1 MIKTKAAVST
11 EQCRLTLV
19 SIVVNIISGLAVKQ
33 SDYLTLAEPWDT
45 FQTQGDVKKRS
56 HTCECVSPLDC
67 AFWISG
73 GQVICC
79 KKEGRDY
86 FTPISVD
93 PAPALNHRKP
103 CQWGHRRERE
113 GWYLKPH
120 PFSVNLSTPPP
131 SPVRLVPARQSRK
144 PCVPNRK
151 RPSPSTTCIPN
162 STHTHTKED
171 TAHTEGATG
180 TFLEKNTYFVRNALS
195 PIWQRLQMHHN

>member
-1 MIKTKAAVST
+1 MRLSDTSRAMRHFSDTKRCEKTKPHVW
-11 EQCRLTLV
+11 V
-19 SIVVNIISGLAVKQ
+19 
-33 SDYLTLAEPWDT
+33 
-45 FQTQGDVKKRS
+45 
-56 HTCECVSPLDC
+56 CVSPLDC
-67 AFWISG
+67 AFSISG

-79 KKEGRDY
+79 KMEGRDY

-93 PAPALNHRKP
+93 PAPALSHRKP

-131 SPVRLVPARQSRK
+131 SPVQLVPARQSRK

-162 STHTHTKED
+162 STYTHKRRRSTHRRSD
-171 TAHTEGATG
+171 GHISR
-180 TFLEKNTYFVRNALS
+180 EKHILC
-195 PIWQRLQMHHN
+195 